1 MWSPACST
9 SSRPRRPASSLNSGL
24 RTASGWK
31 VGDLA
36 ELLWR
41 SPRPDS
47 ASRRRCAAVWRIGY
61 DLRAAPPIGYH
72 LTRKSTGPP
81 RASGGPV
88 RDCGKEGPWTSN
100 ECWRARLA
108 TTTRRCPSAAH
119 ALGRG
124 RSIPTPCSS
133 RASAPAVRP
142 RPLYIPQRLVGL
154 RFRSHESSSYRTAA
168 RCVRWAH
175 PRALLARVPAVGGG
189 APASARRASVVRAP
203 RARSRPGRGRALPA
217 AFRGRGFRLRLL
229 RERPGRG
236 HSRGRVS
243 AVFLRHHRGAAGRE
257 GSRRGEYGSAFPG
270 RGSSD

>member
-72 LTRKSTGPP
+72 LTRKVNGPA

-108 TTTRRCPSAAH
+108 TTTRALPVRCSRAGA
-119 ALGRG
+119 R
-124 RSIPTPCSS
+124 RSIPTPCAASIRARSS
-133 RASAPAVRP
+133 PATALYPSTVGGTTLSFPWELIVPYGRPMRSMGASSCPSRPSPCCRGWGASFSPTSFCGTCAACPFPPWARASAACCISRP
-142 RPLYIPQRLVGL
+142 WISP
-154 RFRSHESSSYRTAA
+154 
-168 RCVRWAH
+168 
-175 PRALLARVPAVGGG
+175 
-189 APASARRASVVRAP
+189 APAA
-203 RARSRPGRGRALPA
+203 
-217 AFRGRGFRLRLL
+217 
-229 RERPGRG
+229 
-236 HSRGRVS
+236 
-243 AVFLRHHRGAAGRE
+243 
-257 GSRRGEYGSAFPG
+257 
-270 RGSSD
+270 

>member
-81 RASGGPV
+81 AQAAGPCAIAGRRGHGHQTSAGERASRPRPG
-88 RDCGKEGPWTSN
+88 
-100 ECWRARLA
+100 
-108 TTTRRCPSAAH
+108 RCPSAAH

-124 RSIPTPCSS
+124 ARSRLRAQ

-154 RFRSHESSSYRTAA
+154 RFRSHGSSSYRTAA